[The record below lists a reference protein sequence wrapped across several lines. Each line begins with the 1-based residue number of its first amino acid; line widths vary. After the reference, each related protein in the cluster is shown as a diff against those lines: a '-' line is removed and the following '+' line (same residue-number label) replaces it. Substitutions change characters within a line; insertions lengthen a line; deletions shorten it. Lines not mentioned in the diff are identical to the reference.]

1 MVIKRLFL
9 LSHVR
14 KRILASANIAL
25 FEDIAKQNSKK
36 TRFFI
41 VISLFFCYFASKFKL
56 LNMDKKKLNRLKL
69 VLVEKDKTGVWL
81 AEQLGVTAVT
91 VSKWCSNITQPTL
104 PTLDK
109 IAELLEC
116 EKRELIND

>member
-1 MVIKRLFL
+1 MK
-9 LSHVR
+9 
-14 KRILASANIAL
+14 NAL
-25 FEDIAKQNSKK
+25 VS
-36 TRFFI
+36 TFI
-41 VISLFFCYFASKFKL
+41 CIFASGFKI

-104 PTLDK
+104 PTLNK
-109 IAELLEC
+109 IAELLAVNV
-116 EKRELIND
+116 KDLLNDTESKL

>member
-1 MVIKRLFL
+1 MAI
-9 LSHVR
+9 
-14 KRILASANIAL
+14 
-25 FEDIAKQNSKK
+25 
-36 TRFFI
+36 
-41 VISLFFCYFASKFKL
+41 FASEFKI

-104 PTLDK
+104 PTLDR

-116 EKRELIND
+116 ELRDLIIE

>member
-1 MVIKRLFL
+1 
-9 LSHVR
+9 
-14 KRILASANIAL
+14 
-25 FEDIAKQNSKK
+25 
-36 TRFFI
+36 
-41 VISLFFCYFASKFKL
+41 
-56 LNMDKKKLNRLKL
+56 MDKKKLNRLKL

-91 VSKWCSNITQPTL
+91 VSKWCSNVTQPTL

-116 EKRELIND
+116 EKRELITE